1 MIQNWLLAKTFLRA
15 RRRSG
20 CLRKLFYGHESA
32 EGLGSTIFRSM
43 LIADRYCSRHA
54 DAMGRQPAERLA
66 PDQFPTATDSA
77 SPAPKATTETTPQR
91 YVLPKNLR
99 NAVKY
104 LSDGELDLMHTATVE
119 ELKRRGRMPKSA
131 ETDLPASPDL
141 TKSPATTAAKLN
153 AAENSLTR
161 GQVNA
166 VQSAF
171 RAGITPSRIA
181 REFGIP
187 LSDVRQALARD
198 KTKR

>member
-1 MIQNWLLAKTFLRA
+1 MAVDSPVYK
-15 RRRSG
+15 RRPVAPS
-20 CLRKLFYGHESA
+20 FVP
-32 EGLGSTIFRSM
+32 M
-43 LIADRYCSRHA
+43 LIADSSYSRHA
-54 DAMGRQPAERLA
+54 DAMGSDPDERTA
-66 PDQFPTATDSA
+66 PDLFPAVTASA
-77 SPAPKATTETTPQR
+77 LPASKATTESEPRR

-166 VQSAF
+166 VRSAF

>member
-1 MIQNWLLAKTFLRA
+1 
-15 RRRSG
+15 
-20 CLRKLFYGHESA
+20 
-32 EGLGSTIFRSM
+32 M

-131 ETDLPASPDL
+131 ETDLPATLDL
-141 TKSPATTAAKLN
+141 TKSPATKAAKLN

-166 VQSAF
+166 VRSAF